1 MAPLPKPKTPS
12 IEDLLKKPAT
22 TATTSAVAAPGV
34 FKGAKKLAGT
44 ATKKAKSPSEMSQIE
59 LLEHKMKQIQ
69 TSDIERQT
77 QSEAAQHSLPYINL
91 KGFPISPEALT
102 VLSQEEAQAKKTVV
116 FLKVTDEIRLAT
128 ANPSPDVFD
137 LAKRISESE
146 AADVQ
151 VYYCSEASI
160 EFGIS
165 LYEALPK
172 PVEIVYGVKIS
183 SEDLQKFEKEM
194 SNFKDLQTKLQKASI
209 TDVVT
214 LIIGAAL
221 KGNASDVHIEA
232 EEEDIKVRLRIDG
245 ILHDTAAIPKDQWKL
260 IISRI
265 KLLSGMKINIDSVP
279 QDGRITIYLTNEK
292 IEIRVSALPTA
303 YGESVVMRLLRPKS
317 ISLDFE
323 QLGMEGLAWER
334 LQKEIARPNGM
345 IVTTGP
351 TGSGKT
357 TTLYAILKRLNTP
370 EVKIIT
376 LEDPVEYKL
385 QGINQSQ
392 IDHSKDYTFAK
403 GLRSILRQDPDIVMV
418 GEIRDTETAEI
429 AVQAAL
435 TGHLVISTIHTNNAA
450 GAIPRFLSM
459 GVKPFFLAP
468 ALNCVIG
475 QRLVRV
481 LCPDCKGPIE
491 LDEAVMAQVKN
502 ELKDLPEAAK
512 IKLDFDKI
520 KFYGPSEKTKTC
532 QTCNG
537 LGYKG
542 RLGIYELFTMNKEI
556 EHMIL
561 GQSVSEYDMLD
572 VAKKFG
578 MITMTQDGLLKASR
592 GLTSVD
598 EVLRV
603 AGIETEFDEEAD
615 EATDQQIASAEEESK
630 KTKTSWIKNNPA

>member
-1 MAPLPKPKTPS
+1 MSNPLPKPKTPS
-12 IEDLLKKPAT
+12 IEDLLKKPTT
-22 TATTSAVAAPGV
+22 TASSEVSSPGV
-34 FKGAKKLAGT
+34 FKGAKKLAG
-44 ATKKAKSPSEMSQIE
+44 ASAKKIKSVSDMSQIE

-69 TSDIERQT
+69 TSDIERQV
-77 QSEAAQHSLPYINL
+77 QGEAPQHSLPYINL

-102 VLSQEEAQAKKTVV
+102 LLSREEAESKKVIV

-128 ANPSPDVFD
+128 SQPSEEAFAVAKK
-137 LAKRISESE
+137 LAEDHAS
-146 AADVQ
+146 DVQ
-151 VYYCSEASI
+151 VYYCSEASLQ
-160 EFGIS
+160 FGLA

-172 PVEIVYGVKIS
+172 TVEVVYGVKIS
-183 SEDLQKFEKEM
+183 SEDLQRFEKEL
-194 SNFKDLQTKLQKASI
+194 SNFKDLQEKLQKASI

-245 ILHDTAAIPKDQWKL
+245 ILNDTASIPKDQWKL

-265 KLLSGMKINIDSVP
+265 KLLSGMKINIDTVP

-323 QLGMEGLAWER
+323 KLGLEGIAWER
-334 LQKEIARPNGM
+334 LKQEIARPNGM

-357 TTLYAILKRLNTP
+357 TTLYAILKKLNTS

-481 LCPDCKGPIE
+481 LCPDCKAPIK
-491 LDEAVMAQVKN
+491 LDEAVFEQVKK
-502 ELKDLPEAAK
+502 ELSDLPPVANIK
-512 IKLDFDKI
+512 IDIDKLE
-520 KFYGPSEKTKTC
+520 FYGPSEKTKTC
-532 QTCNG
+532 KTCNG

-542 RLGIYELFTMNKEI
+542 RLGIYELFTMNKDI

-561 GQSVSEYDMLD
+561 GESVSEYDMLAI
-572 VAKKFG
+572 AKKFG
-578 MITMTQDGLLKASR
+578 MVTMTQDGLLKASR
-592 GLTSVD
+592 GLTSVE

-603 AGIETEFDEEAD
+603 AGMATSYDEEAEEIAD
-615 EATDQQIASAEEESK
+615 KQVAEAEKSTP
-630 KTKTSWIKNNPA
+630 TS

>member
-1 MAPLPKPKTPS
+1 MSPITPKPKTPS
-12 IEDLLKKPAT
+12 IEDLLKKP
-22 TATTSAVAAPGV
+22 TAPVASGASGPGI
-34 FKGAKKLAGT
+34 FKGAKKATT
-44 ATKKAKSPSEMSQIE
+44 ALKKTKSQDEMSQIE
-59 LLEHKMKQIQ
+59 LLDQKMRQIE
-69 TSDIERQT
+69 TSEIERQT
-77 QSEAAQHSLPYINL
+77 QREAEKHSLPYINL
-91 KGFPISPEALT
+91 KGFPISPEALIL
-102 VLSQEEAQAKKTVV
+102 LSKEDAEEKKTIV

-128 ANPSPDVFD
+128 SKPTEEVFA
-137 LAKRISESE
+137 LAKKFAEDFAS
-146 AADVQ
+146 DVH
-151 VYYCSEASI
+151 VYYCSESSLQ
-160 EFGIS
+160 FGIK

-172 PVEIVYGVKIS
+172 TIEVSYGVKIS
-183 SEDLQKFEKEM
+183 SEDLQRFEKEI
-194 SNFKDLQTKLQKASI
+194 SNFKDLQEKLKKI
-209 TDVVT
+209 TTTDLVT
-214 LIIGAAL
+214 LIISAAL
-221 KGNASDVHIEA
+221 KGNASDIHIEA
-232 EEEDIKVRLRIDG
+232 EEDGIKVRLRIDG
-245 ILHDTAAIPKDQWKL
+245 ILHEAATVPREQWKL

-265 KLLSGMKINIDSVP
+265 KLLSGMKINIESVP

-292 IEIRVSALPTA
+292 IEIRVSSLPTA

-323 QLGMEGLAWER
+323 QLGIEGIAWER
-334 LQKEIARPNGM
+334 LQQEAARPNGM

-357 TTLYAILKRLNTP
+357 TTLYAILKKLNTP

-385 QGINQSQ
+385 PGINQSQ
-392 IDHSKDYTFAK
+392 IEHTKDYTFAK

-475 QRLVRV
+475 QRLVRL
-481 LCPDCKGPIE
+481 LCNECKAP
-491 LDEAVMAQVKN
+491 
-502 ELKDLPEAAK
+502 
-512 IKLDFDKI
+512 IKLDDGVMSQVKKELSDLPAASKI
-520 KFYGPSEKTKTC
+520 KIDLDKLQFYGPSEKTKAC
-532 QTCNG
+532 PACNG

-561 GQSVSEYDMLD
+561 GQSVSEYDMLAI
-572 VAKKFG
+572 AKKFG
-578 MITMTQDGLLKASR
+578 MVTMTQDGLFKASR

-603 AGIETEFDEEAD
+603 AGTETVPDEETNEETEKLETE
-615 EATDQQIASAEEESK
+615 
-630 KTKTSWIKNNPA
+630 N